1 MSDLHGE
8 GALKKL
14 YHFSAVQQKKE
25 RTVDKIIIKACLN
38 GARGREQNPNVPWT
52 PAEVAA
58 EAKRCSDA
66 GASMV
71 HFHARTAQGATSYDP
86 AWYTEAD
93 RLIRAQTSL
102 VLNHTTAR
110 MQDATIEQVLRYLR
124 DTPEPVDMVSLNTG
138 NIVFNTPFAQGTRRT
153 IAIPNSYDDIRQT
166 ILTCR
171 ERGIVPEPAVLDT
184 GFLTNVVTL
193 VQDGLLA
200 PPRYILVEFAGR
212 FGDGFQIMP
221 GTPRSYFYMTECVK
235 ELFPEAFWIAH
246 GIEDSV
252 FTIASLA
259 IATGAHIRIGFED
272 RATLVD
278 GSLAKSSAD
287 FVTWAVQVAR
297 AHGREP
303 ATPQEAR
310 QLIGL
315 R

>member
-1 MSDLHGE
+1 M
-8 GALKKL
+8 
-14 YHFSAVQQKKE
+14 
-25 RTVDKIIIKACLN
+25 DKIIIKACLN
-38 GARGREQNPNVPWT
+38 GARGREQNSNVPWT
-52 PAEVAA
+52 PTEVAV
-58 EAKRCSDA
+58 EAKRCSEA
-66 GASMV
+66 GASIV
-71 HFHARTAQGATSYDP
+71 HFHARTEQGATSYDP

-93 RLIRAQTSL
+93 RLIRKQTSL

-110 MQDATIEQVLRYLR
+110 MPDATIDQVLHYLR

-138 NIVFNTPFAQGTRRT
+138 NIVFNTPLSHGTRHT

-184 GFLTNVVTL
+184 GFLTNVATL
-193 VQDGLLA
+193 VQDGLLST
-200 PPRYILVEFAGR
+200 PRYLLVEFSGR

-221 GTPRSYFYMTECVK
+221 GTPRSYFYMTACVHD
-235 ELFPEAFWIAH
+235 LFPEAFWIAH

-259 IATGAHIRIGFED
+259 IATGAHVRVGFED

-287 FVTWAVQVAR
+287 FVAWAVQVAR

-310 QLIGL
+310 QLIGIT
-315 R
+315 

>member
-1 MSDLHGE
+1 M
-8 GALKKL
+8 
-14 YHFSAVQQKKE
+14 
-25 RTVDKIIIKACLN
+25 DKIIIKACLN
-38 GARGREQNPNVPWT
+38 GARGREQNPQVPWT

-66 GASMV
+66 GASIV
-71 HFHARTAQGATSYDP
+71 HFHARTPQGGTSYDP
-86 AWYTEAD
+86 AWYGEAD
-93 RLIRAQTSL
+93 HQIRAQTNL

-110 MQDATIEQVLRYLR
+110 MPDASIEQVLRYLR
-124 DTPEPVDMVSLNTG
+124 ETPEPVDMISLNTG
-138 NIVFNTPFAQGTRRT
+138 NIVFNTPLAGGTRRT

-166 ILTCR
+166 IFVCR

-200 PPRYILVEFAGR
+200 TPRYLLVEFSGR
-212 FGDGFQIMP
+212 FGDGLQIMP
-221 GTPRSYFYMTECVK
+221 GTARSYFYMTACVHD
-235 ELFPEAFWIAH
+235 LFPDAFWIAH

-259 IATGAHIRIGFED
+259 IATGAHVRVGFED

-287 FVTWAVQVAR
+287 FVAWAVQVAR

-303 ATPQEAR
+303 ATPQEVR
-310 QLIGL
+310 QMIGL
-315 R
+315 QK